1 MHSIKFFDNNEFAE
15 FLFYNS
21 FIDLS
26 LIGDKVIACIDIKRH
41 DKTFIIDLLKN
52 INNADSFNL
61 FVIFQ
66 KTYKIDFDI
75 ASVLFRKS
83 NLKEFLINNQIN
95 VTNLNSQ
102 NIGQRVLSALRQLN
116 GGSVGNVAAVM
127 VTAKVKPLRGKC
139 L

>member
-1 MHSIKFFDNNEFAE
+1 M
-15 FLFYNS
+15 
-21 FIDLS
+21 
-26 LIGDKVIACIDIKRH
+26 IGDKVIACIDIKRH

-83 NLKEFLINNQIN
+83 NLKEFLIEKQKPMFDNFNKKFI
-95 VTNLNSQ
+95 
-102 NIGQRVLSALRQLN
+102 
-116 GGSVGNVAAVM
+116 
-127 VTAKVKPLRGKC
+127 AKNMTTF
-139 L
+139 